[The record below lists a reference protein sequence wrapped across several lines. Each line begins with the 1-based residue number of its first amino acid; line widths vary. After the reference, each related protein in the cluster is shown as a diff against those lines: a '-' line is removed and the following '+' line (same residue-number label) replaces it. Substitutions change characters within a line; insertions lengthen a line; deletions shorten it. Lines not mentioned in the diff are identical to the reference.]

1 MYMCVHLVK
10 FSFKGFCITKD
21 FLPILINVQ
30 RYIFSVDNAEN
41 STHRSKIYYHNL
53 NQNVC

>member
-10 FSFKGFCITKD
+10 FSFKRFCITKD
-21 FLPILINVQ
+21 FLPIPINVQ

-41 STHRSKIYYHNL
+41 STHRSKIY
-53 NQNVC
+53 